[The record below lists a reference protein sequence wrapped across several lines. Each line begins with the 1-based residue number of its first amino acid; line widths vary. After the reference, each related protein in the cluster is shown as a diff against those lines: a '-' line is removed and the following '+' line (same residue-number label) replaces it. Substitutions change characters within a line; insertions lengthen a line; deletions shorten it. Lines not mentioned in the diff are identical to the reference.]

1 MLNSSASSPSPLPSP
16 TWLQVTLLVIFLSLT
31 MLLFAYICYPPCGLH
46 VRTTSTFYFRLLSCF
61 YWITWMLSVPPESIP
76 IFHTGN
82 HLMESENVSYTCQC
96 FWNKNKWNGTHL
108 FKVADGQVSSF
119 VVSTF
124 QWCTFWKFLQH
135 SICCCMHHCVND
147 FNKSWTPILN
157 SLLKFCAIFFLDQPY
172 TK

>member
-1 MLNSSASSPSPLPSP
+1 MLQRSCHPLCLYSCHYIQEDFTKSDLLHP
-16 TWLQVTLLVIFLSLT
+16 VTTL
-31 MLLFAYICYPPCGLH
+31 
-46 VRTTSTFYFRLLSCF
+46 LLSCF
-61 YWITWMLSVPPESIP
+61 YWITWMLSTPPESIP

-96 FWNKNKWNGTHL
+96 FWNNKWNGTHL

-119 VVSTF
+119 VVCTF

-147 FNKSWTPILN
+147 FNKSWPPILN
-157 SLLKFCAIFFLDQPY
+157 SLLKFCTIFFSDQPY